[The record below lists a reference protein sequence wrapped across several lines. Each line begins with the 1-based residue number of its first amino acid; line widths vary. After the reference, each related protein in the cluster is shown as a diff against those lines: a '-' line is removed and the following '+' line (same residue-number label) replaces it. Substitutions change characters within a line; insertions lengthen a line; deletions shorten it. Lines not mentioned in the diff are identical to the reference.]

1 MVRWAEDLIA
11 EIGLLGVA
19 LLVAL
24 ESIVP
29 PIPSEL
35 VLLLT
40 GSQVAEGRF
49 GLVAALLLSTVGSM
63 WGALALYAGGR
74 LLSPDAMDRLVLRV
88 GKYVGFTKKDVER
101 GFAWFERR
109 GAVVVFFGRM
119 VPVVRSVVS
128 IPAGAERMPV
138 RTFVPFTFLGSLVWN
153 TVWIVVGRSL
163 GPRWKEAERAAEI
176 VELVALAGAVVVFVA
191 FRLRL
196 RRRRTTA

>member
-1 MVRWAEDLIA
+1 MVRWAEDVIA

-19 LLVAL
+19 VLVAL
-24 ESIVP
+24 ESVIP

-40 GSQVAEGRF
+40 GSQVAEGQF
-49 GLVAALLLSTVGSM
+49 GLVAALLMSTIGSM
-63 WGALALYAGGR
+63 IGALVLYAGGR

-88 GKYVGFTKKDVER
+88 GKYVGFTAKDVER

-109 GAVVVFFGRM
+109 GSVVVFFGRM

-128 IPAGAERMPV
+128 IPAGAERMPL

-153 TVWIVVGRSL
+153 TVWVVVGRSL

-176 VELVALAGAVVVFVA
+176 VEFVVLGGAVAGLA
-191 FRLRL
+191 FLL
-196 RRRRTTA
+196 VRRRRAKV